1 MNELIRIEKQSVG
14 GNEINSVDAREL
26 HSFLES
32 RQDFTDWIK
41 GRIEGYDF
49 DEGQDFSINLGK
61 TSNGGR
67 PRTDYTISIDM
78 AKELC
83 MVEKNEKGKEA
94 RKYFIE
100 CEKKLKESNPLEILN
115 DPQAMRCLLLTYSEK
130 VIALQSTIEEQRPK
144 VEFAKTIEGTDGL
157 INFGDFA
164 KLGGNIGR
172 NTLFKILRERKILM
186 NGNIPYQT
194 YINEGYFKTREYVV
208 KRTNGD
214 VLKQQ
219 TLITGKGQTWISKN
233 FDQWSGAQR

>member
-1 MNELIRIEKQSVG
+1 MEQLPSGTKYKIEY
-14 GNEINSVDAREL
+14 
-26 HSFLES
+26 F
-32 RQDFTDWIK
+32 
-41 GRIEGYDF
+41 
-49 DEGQDFSINLGK
+49 
-61 TSNGGR
+61 
-67 PRTDYTISIDM
+67 ISLDM
-78 AKELC
+78 AKEIC

-115 DPQAMRCLLLTYSEK
+115 DPSAMRGLLLTYSEK
-130 VIALQSTIEEQRPK
+130 VLALQSTIEEQRPK

-157 INFGDFA
+157 ISFGDFA

-208 KRTNGD
+208 KRTDGD
-214 VLKQQ
+214 YLKQQ
-219 TLITGKGQTWISKN
+219 TLITGKGQTWIHKN
-233 FDQWSGAQR
+233 FDQWSGVQR